1 MVFSHVKPKLEHVQ
15 LVHDKPVKCCCQLLP
30 QCWMTQRSRR
40 ATGSHQRALG
50 RWYCPS
56 ISSKIPTCKGCPNSI
71 QPATVGPQDAGDVW
85 CQATALA
92 VRSCKYPVSK
102 AGLQILGCQRCMKKK
117 WLSYLVT
124 ANCSHL
130 TICSIRTCSML
141 CLIYDCVHEQN
152 IYRCMFCF

>member
-1 MVFSHVKPKLEHVQ
+1 VVFSHVEPKLELVQ
-15 LVHDKPVKCCCQLLP
+15 LVQG
-30 QCWMTQRSRR
+30 WMTQRSRR

-50 RWYCPS
+50 RGYCPS

-71 QPATVGPQDAGDVW
+71 QPATVGPQDAVDVW
-85 CQATALA
+85 CQATALGHM
-92 VRSCKYPVSK
+92 RSDHANTQYQK
-102 AGLQILGCQRCMKKK
+102 AGIQILGCPRCMKRKK
-117 WLSYLVT
+117 NRLSYLVT
-124 ANCSHL
+124 ANCSYL